1 MSIQTINTMVNWVE
15 DNLTENPTLDDLS
28 CHVGYSSYYC
38 SSKFHE
44 VVGYTFK
51 SYIQKR
57 KLSCAAT
64 DLLCS
69 NERIITIAT
78 KYDFSSHEAFTRAF
92 VREYGLSPSKFRK
105 EIPEITLFDKRII

>member
-57 KLSCAAT
+57 SWAVLLQIYCAQA
-64 DLLCS
+64 
-69 NERIITIAT
+69 N
-78 KYDFSSHEAFTRAF
+78 
-92 VREYGLSPSKFRK
+92 V
-105 EIPEITLFDKRII
+105 